1 MGAGIHPFAKTED
14 FTISASLIHH
24 KYYLWSIRDVFSF
37 KLIRETIDYAMKNFW
52 QELPKPF
59 FVLAPMEAVTDVVFR
74 HVVEAAGGPDVYF
87 TEFTNAA
94 SYFNEKGRAS
104 TRGRLAFTEDEQ
116 PMVAQIWGNN
126 PEYFEFM
133 AKGLAEQGFAGID
146 INMGC
151 PAKDVVKTGAGSGLI
166 RDPERAA
173 ELIAAAKKSG
183 LPISVKTRLGDL
195 KPDEWKD
202 WLTHILK
209 QDIVN
214 LTIHLRTRKEM
225 SKVPAHFELIHEIK
239 KLRDK
244 ISPQTLLTINGDIRD
259 REHGL
264 ELVKEYGVDGVMI
277 GRGVFAD
284 PYAFAKEIRE
294 HSREELLGLLNMQLD
309 LFDTYS
315 KELEP
320 RKFDPLKRFFK
331 IYVRNFEGAAELR
344 EKMMHAKTTNEVREL
359 IAQVITQNPVESL
372 ASL

>member
-1 MGAGIHPFAKTED
+1 MN
-14 FTISASLIHH
+14 
-24 KYYLWSIRDVFSF
+24 
-37 KLIRETIDYAMKNFW
+37 NFW
-52 QELPKPF
+52 QTLPKPF

-94 SYFNEKGRAS
+94 SYFSEKGRAS

-173 ELIAAAKKSG
+173 ELITATKKAG
-183 LPISVKTRLGDL
+183 LPVSIKTRLGDIRQE
-195 KPDEWKD
+195 EWTD

-239 KLRDK
+239 KLRDE
-244 ISPQTLLTINGDIRD
+244 IAPQTLLTINGDIRD

-277 GRGVFAD
+277 GRGVFSD
-284 PYAFAKEIRE
+284 PYAFAKEKRE
-294 HSREELLGLLNMQLD
+294 HSREELLGLLHMQLD
-309 LFDTYS
+309 LFDKYNE
-315 KELEP
+315 ELEP

-331 IYVRNFEGAAELR
+331 IYVRNFEGASELR
-344 EKMMHAKTTNEVREL
+344 EKLMHTKSTHEVREL
-359 IAQVITQNPVESL
+359 L
-372 ASL
+372 AIEK

>member
-1 MGAGIHPFAKTED
+1 
-14 FTISASLIHH
+14 
-24 KYYLWSIRDVFSF
+24 
-37 KLIRETIDYAMKNFW
+37 MKNFW

-94 SYFNEKGRAS
+94 SYFSEKGRPS

-116 PMVAQIWGNN
+116 PMVAQIWGTN

-133 AKGLAEQGFAGID
+133 AQGLAEQGFAGID

-166 RDPERAA
+166 CDPERVA
-173 ELIAAAKKSG
+173 ELIAATKKSG

-195 KPDEWKD
+195 KPEEWKD
-202 WLTHILK
+202 WLTHVLK
-209 QDIVN
+209 QDITN

-225 SKVPAHFELIHEIK
+225 SKVDAHFELIHDIK
-239 KLRDK
+239 KLRDE
-244 ISPQTLLTINGDIRD
+244 IAPHTLLTINGDIRD

-264 ELVKEYGVDGVMI
+264 ELVQEYGIDGIMI
-277 GRGVFAD
+277 GRGVFSD
-284 PYAFAKEIRE
+284 PFAFAKEKKERT
-294 HSREELLGLLNMQLD
+294 REELIGLLNMQLD
-309 LFDTYS
+309 LFDKYS
-315 KELEP
+315 NELEL

-331 IYVRNFEGAAELR
+331 IYVRNFDGASELR
-344 EKMMHAKTTNEVREL
+344 EKMMHAKSTDEVRAL
-359 IAQVITQNPVESL
+359 IVAN
-372 ASL
+372 A